1 MKYHLLGTEGTSSFY
16 NEKNMKIDNLNL
28 NEIISEIE
36 ENQIDLSIIIPKNMY
51 LSNNN
56 TKGFTMRR
64 NCLDYNIPVI
74 TNIKC
79 ARLFVSSLLEYKKNG
94 IDYIS
99 WNDYIET

>member
-1 MKYHLLGTEGTSSFY
+1 MNYHLFGTEGTSSFY
-16 NEKNMKIDNLNL
+16 NERGMKMESLNL
-28 NEIISEIE
+28 NEIIYKIE
-36 ENQIDLSIIIPKNMY
+36 ENQIDLSINIPKNVY

-56 TKGFTMRR
+56 TRGFTMRR

-74 TNIKC
+74 TDIKC

-99 WNDYIET
+99 WNDYIEN